1 MKIVVMV
8 ITIITRLKIITLRVN
23 SKVIRTRR
31 ILVEINVIQ

>member
-1 MKIVVMV
+1 MKMVVMV
-8 ITIITRLKIITLRVN
+8 KTIITRLKIITLRVN